1 MAAAQGYIGRNPA
14 DSSTVIAR
22 QSFSPTGIQTDFTFA
37 AGYDVGYVDLY
48 LNGARLVEGQDFT
61 ATNGSTV
68 GLTTNAVN
76 GDVLEVVAFKAFNAT
91 SVSAAAGNF
100 TVGGT
105 LDVTGA
111 STLSGNTTVGTGITL
126 DTNGNVNVSG
136 VLTANSFVGDGTQLT
151 GVGGG
156 SVISGITIR
165 EEGSVVGTSGTVVNV
180 NFVGP
185 DVTATAQAGFSTITI
200 AAGGKF
206 INFTDGGSTGITTTA
221 KTKIQNDFKVTGV
234 STFSG
239 NVGINTDIAHHLL
252 TIENAAGAGVAN
264 TAILLR
270 NPTTVNDSRIGID
283 FAVNAN
289 AYGGSVWDGAS
300 IYVANGG
307 VAGVG
312 SIMTA
317 TVESGISSTRTY
329 ISHEGKIFVDRETWG
344 SDPTSGG
351 HPGLDIN
358 TRTTTG
364 NGDTTYATGIDFR
377 VENVVKKRLA
387 VTKGDGSEGGG
398 DWIFY
403 RDGGSNEALR
413 ITSDGKVGIASDN
426 PQKTLDIGGDVKILD
441 NSPRLEFHD
450 ANSSDL
456 ANVTGGFEG
465 YDKSGNRA
473 IFVGAGMGVGGNV
486 LEFGT
491 NNILRLL
498 IDSNGHL
505 GINTVPSSWESGA
518 DTSVLQIDGASVA
531 CINDTDFF
539 ATSNAY
545 WDGSN
550 WEYIQTGE
558 AVSYYQHNDDR
569 KHVFRSAASGSPGG
583 TVTWTNQ
590 LVIDVAGNV
599 DITGIST
606 ATQFDAT
613 SDIALK
619 ENIEVIDEPITKI
632 SELKGVTFDW
642 KKGGHSV
649 GVIAQD
655 VEKVLPTA
663 VGGSKDQKTVNYNAI
678 IGLLVESVKDQQKQ
692 IEELKSLLDK

>member
-37 AGYDVGYVDLY
+37 AGYEVGYVDLY

-61 ATNGSTV
+61 ATDGSTV

-111 STLSGNTTVGTGITL
+111 TSIGGNTTVGTGITL

-136 VLTANSFVGDGTQLT
+136 VLTAGSFYGDGTNLT

-165 EEGSVVGTSGTVVNV
+165 EEGSVVGTAGTVVNV

-206 INFTDGGSTGITTTA
+206 INFTDAESTGITTTA
-221 KTKIQNDFKVTGV
+221 KTKIQNDFNVTGV
-234 STFSG
+234 GTFGG
-239 NVGINTDIAHHLL
+239 NVSIADKIVHTGDTD
-252 TIENAAGAGVAN
+252 
-264 TAILLR
+264 TAIR
-270 NPTTVNDSRIGID
+270 FPAADT
-283 FAVNAN
+283 FAVHTA
-289 AYGGSVWDGAS
+289 GS
-300 IYVANGG
+300 
-307 VAGVG
+307 
-312 SIMTA
+312 
-317 TVESGISSTRTY
+317 
-329 ISHEGKIFVDRETWG
+329 
-344 SDPTSGG
+344 
-351 HPGLDIN
+351 
-358 TRTTTG
+358 
-364 NGDTTYATGIDFR
+364 
-377 VENVVKKRLA
+377 
-387 VTKGDGSEGGG
+387 
-398 DWIFY
+398 
-403 RDGGSNEALR
+403 EALR
-413 ITSDGKVGIASDN
+413 ITSAGLVGINTTAPTENLSVNGNVVFGHDQPAGNPGSTIGVTTVRGHHVNSDGDYAELYFANSKSSGGSTASIRAGREGDNAGTNLTFYTQQSGGSNGNGSERLLITSTGRVGIASDN
-426 PQKTLDIGGDVKILD
+426 PQKTLDIGGDVKIVE

-450 ANSSDL
+450 ANSSSL
-456 ANVTGGFEG
+456 SNVTGGFEG
-465 YDKSGNRA
+465 YDRSGNRA
-473 IFVGAGMGVGGNV
+473 IFVGAGMGQGGNV

-491 NNILRLL
+491 NNTLRLL

-550 WEYIQTGE
+550 WKRIQTGE

-569 KHVFRSAASGSPGG
+569 KHVFRSSASGSPGSN
-583 TVTWTNQ
+583 VTWSNQ
-590 LVIDVAGNV
+590 LVIDIAGNL
-599 DITGIST
+599 DITGIAT

-613 SDIALK
+613 SDVALK
-619 ENIEVIDEPITKI
+619 ENIEVIDEPISKL

-642 KKGGHSV
+642 KKGGHSI

>member
-1 MAAAQGYIGRNPA
+1 MPAAQGYIGRNPA

-37 AGYDVGYVDLY
+37 AGYEVGYVDLY

-61 ATNGSTV
+61 ATDGSTV

-76 GDVLEVVAFKAFNAT
+76 GDVLEVVAFKAFNAAN
-91 SVSAAAGNF
+91 VSAAAGNF

-126 DTNGNVNVSG
+126 DTNGNVNISG
-136 VLTANSFVGDGTQLT
+136 VVTANSFVGDGTQLT

-283 FAVNAN
+283 FAINAA
-289 AYGGSVWDGAS
+289 AYGGSAWDGAS

-317 TVESGISSTRTY
+317 TVEGGISSTRTY

-344 SDPTSGG
+344 GDQTSGN

-358 TRTTTG
+358 TRTTPG
-364 NGDTTYATGIDFR
+364 NGDAEYGTGIDFR

-413 ITSDGKVGIASDN
+413 IES
-426 PQKTLDIGGDVKILD
+426 GGDVGIGTT
-441 NSPRLEFHD
+441 NPAARLHLSDADGALIVNRESDSVNQINFRTLNTHRGSMG
-450 ANSSDL
+450 ANSAACFTVSDSTATERFRITSTTGITTVSSGSFAIPSVPE
-456 ANVTGGFEG
+456 ANTDNTELPVLFQTQ
-465 YDKSGNRA
+465 
-473 IFVGAGMGVGGNV
+473 AG
-486 LEFGT
+486 T
-491 NNILRLL
+491 
-498 IDSNGHL
+498 
-505 GINTVPSSWESGA
+505 
-518 DTSVLQIDGASVA
+518 IDGGSGLSYNPAGDTLSVNGL
-531 CINDTDFF
+531 ILSSQIVR
-539 ATSNAY
+539 TS
-545 WDGSN
+545 GSN
-550 WEYIQTGE
+550 TLTLTTANGNGQSDVRVTTSSVQLFGGSSEIL
-558 AVSYYQHNDDR
+558 AVT
-569 KHVFRSAASGSPGG
+569 AGG
-583 TVTWTNQ
+583 VN
-590 LVIDVAGNV
+590 
-599 DITGIST
+599 ITGFAT

-613 SDIALK
+613 SDVALK
-619 ENIEVIDEPITKI
+619 ENIEVIDEPITKL

-642 KKGGHSV
+642 KEGGHSV

>member
-37 AGYDVGYVDLY
+37 AGYEIGYVDLY
-48 LNGARLVEGQDFT
+48 LNGARLVEGQDFS
-61 ATNGSTV
+61 ATDGSTV

-111 STLSGNTTVGTGITL
+111 TSIGGNTTVGTGITL

-136 VLTANSFVGDGTQLT
+136 VLTAGSFYGDGTNLT

-165 EEGSVVGTSGTVVNV
+165 EEGSVVGTAGTVVNV

-221 KTKIQNDFKVTGV
+221 KTKIDDDFNVTGV
-234 STFSG
+234 GTFASRVSIG
-239 NVGINTDIAHHLL
+239 DSIFHVGDDNTAFGFPAADIFTVYTAGSERIRVSSDGSVGIGTTNPQARLSFGRYFPANGQTIHTFHDGNTRSGLGIVAGVHRMFTDSESTLSLGHVELSDGSTYTESLRVNPRGQLL
-252 TIENAAGAGVAN
+252 VGITTTTGVVDAAAVFGSERTANDYAKIYLVSDTSNPSDDTALGFIGFSQDTLTNIPNAFIEVSADGDHASNDYPTKFHFFTTPDSSSTATEKLRITAAGNISIPNDSGKFVAGAG
-264 TAILLR
+264 
-270 NPTTVNDSRIGID
+270 ND
-283 FAVNAN
+283 
-289 AYGGSVWDGAS
+289 
-300 IYVANGG
+300 
-307 VAGVG
+307 
-312 SIMTA
+312 
-317 TVESGISSTRTY
+317 
-329 ISHEGKIFVDRETWG
+329 
-344 SDPTSGG
+344 
-351 HPGLDIN
+351 LDI
-358 TRTTTG
+358 
-364 NGDTTYATGIDFR
+364 Y
-377 VENVVKKRLA
+377 
-387 VTKGDGSEGGG
+387 
-398 DWIFY
+398 
-403 RDGGSNEALR
+403 
-413 ITSDGKVGIASDN
+413 
-426 PQKTLDIGGDVKILD
+426 
-441 NSPRLEFHD
+441 H
-450 ANSSDL
+450 
-456 ANVTGGFEG
+456 
-465 YDKSGNRA
+465 
-473 IFVGAGMGVGGNV
+473 
-486 LEFGT
+486 
-491 NNILRLL
+491 
-498 IDSNGHL
+498 
-505 GINTVPSSWESGA
+505 
-518 DTSVLQIDGASVA
+518 
-531 CINDTDFF
+531 
-539 ATSNAY
+539 
-545 WDGSN
+545 DGSN
-550 WEYIQTGE
+550 SYIRNNTGQLLIRGNE
-558 AVSYYQHNDDR
+558 IRVQSYLGSDTN
-569 KHVFRSAASGSPGG
+569 FILSGVG
-583 TVTWTNQ
+583 
-590 LVIDVAGNV
+590 
-599 DITGIST
+599 T
-606 ATQFDAT
+606 ATQWDAT
-613 SDIALK
+613 SDVALK
-619 ENIEVIDEPITKI
+619 ENIEIIDEPISKL